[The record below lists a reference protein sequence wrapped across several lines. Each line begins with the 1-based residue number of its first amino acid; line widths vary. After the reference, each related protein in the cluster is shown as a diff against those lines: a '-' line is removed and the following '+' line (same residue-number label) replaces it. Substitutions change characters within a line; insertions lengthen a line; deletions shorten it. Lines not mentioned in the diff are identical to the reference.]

1 MSNINKVITLSN
13 LLDYIEI
20 LELHNRILTTKTFIA
35 EDFIAFFEQ
44 DIADY
49 INILNTPYQIKHT
62 EFNEYLQKNPSI
74 KLNYIDDWKDDT
86 KFNSIILLISFN
98 YLNDKTLHSIIGNQT
113 KKTYKNGDI
122 INDNSLALKKF
133 FDKNYQN
140 FRTIFYKSLNIIM
153 KDFEKL
159 GFELSEI
166 ENTFY
171 SMIGIIQADVA
182 CRNKYDNGEYYDYK
196 TRINDIIETRKKE
209 DTLFELFHKVTFN
222 KLVNDPKNES
232 LKYILLNGWDAT
244 EKKYLWL
251 TKLITFVN
259 NNSEDAK
266 DYLINNTGINDFT
279 GDSNIIKC
287 GVIEEVC
294 KKVKLNI
301 SKVKQIIKFI
311 FSIGQFYKHRTYNK
325 WYKKEMEAI
334 ETFDAHKEK
343 DLQVTLDEMLE
354 KFKKDDNQHITSSM
368 QLFSNYY
375 ANLSSIFS

>member
-1 MSNINKVITLSN
+1 MSNINKVIALSN
-13 LLDYIEI
+13 LLDYNEI
-20 LELHNRILTTKTFIA
+20 IELHNRILNTKTFIA
-35 EDFIAFFEQ
+35 EDFITFFEQ
-44 DIADY
+44 DIGDY

-62 EFNEYLQKNPSI
+62 EFNEYLQSDPSI
-74 KLNYIDDWKDDT
+74 RLNYIDDWKDDT
-86 KFNSIILLISFN
+86 KYNSIMLLISFN

-133 FDKNYQN
+133 FDKNYKN
-140 FRTIFYKSLNIIM
+140 FRTSFYKSLNVIM
-153 KDFEKL
+153 KDFERV

-171 SMIGIIQADVA
+171 SMIGIIQADIA

-196 TRINDIIETRKKE
+196 TRISDIIETRRKE
-209 DTLFELFHKVTFN
+209 DTLFELFHKITFN
-222 KLVNDPKNES
+222 KLVNDPQNEP
-232 LKYILLNGWDAT
+232 LKYILLNGWDAS

-266 DYLINNTGINDFT
+266 DYLINNTGIKDFT
-279 GDSNIIKC
+279 GDTNIIKC
-287 GVIEEVC
+287 GVIEDVC

-325 WYKKEMEAI
+325 WYKKELEAI
-334 ETFDAHKEK
+334 ETFDIHKEK
-343 DLQVTLDEMLE
+343 DLQLTLDEMVE
-354 KFKKDDNQHITSSM
+354 KFKKDDNIHITCLM
-368 QLFSNYY
+368 QLLGNYY
-375 ANLSSIFS
+375 ANLSNIFS

>member
-1 MSNINKVITLSN
+1 MSNVNKVIRLSN
-13 LLDYIEI
+13 ILDYNEI
-20 LELHNRILTTKTFIA
+20 LELHNKISNTETFIA
-35 EDFIAFFEQ
+35 EDFIIFFEQ
-44 DIADY
+44 DIEDY

-62 EFNEYLQKNPSI
+62 EFNEYLQSNSSI

-86 KFNSIILLISFN
+86 KFNSIMLLISFN

-133 FDKNYQN
+133 FDKNYKN
-140 FRTIFYKSLNIIM
+140 FRTSFYKNLNVIM
-153 KDFEKL
+153 KDFERV

-196 TRINDIIETRKKE
+196 TRISDIIETRKKE
-209 DTLFELFHKVTFN
+209 DTLFELLHKITFN
-222 KLVNDPKNES
+222 KLVNDPKNEA
-232 LKYILLNGWDAT
+232 LKYILLNGWNET

-266 DYLINNTGINDFT
+266 DYLINNTGIKDFIGNT
-279 GDSNIIKC
+279 NIIKS
-287 GVIEEVC
+287 GVIEDVC

-325 WYKKEMEAI
+325 WYKKELEAI
-334 ETFDAHKEK
+334 ETFDVHKEK
-343 DLQVTLDEMLE
+343 DLQLTLDEMLE
-354 KFKKDDNQHITSSM
+354 KFKKDDNQHITSLM
-368 QLFSNYY
+368 QLFANYY
-375 ANLSSIFS
+375 SNLSNIFS

>member
-13 LLDYIEI
+13 LLDYNEI
-20 LELHNRILTTKTFIA
+20 LELYNRILTTKTFIA

-44 DIADY
+44 DIEDY

-62 EFNEYLQKNPSI
+62 EFNEYFQNNPSI

-86 KFNSIILLISFN
+86 KFNLIMLLISFN

-133 FDKNYQN
+133 FDKDYKN
-140 FRTIFYKSLNIIM
+140 FRTSFYKSLNIIM
-153 KDFEKL
+153 KDFERL

-166 ENTFY
+166 ENSFY
-171 SMIGIIQADVA
+171 FMIGIIQADVA

-196 TRINDIIETRKKE
+196 TRISDIIETRKKE
-209 DTLFELFHKVTFN
+209 DILFELFHKVSYN
-222 KLVNDPKNES
+222 KLVNDPKNEP
-232 LKYILLNGWDAT
+232 LKYILLNDWDET

-343 DLQVTLDEMLE
+343 DLQVTLDEMVE
-354 KFKKDDNQHITSSM
+354 KFKKDDNQHITSLM
-368 QLFSNYY
+368 QLFANYY
-375 ANLSSIFS
+375 ANLSNIFS